1 MRSTTKRVMDQ
12 ARPGGQTATCQ
23 LREARCGG
31 AHEAKT
37 ELPQEDGVGGDAVF
51 AFKDRF
57 CGPGQWTAMRPT
69 YVTQPRAPVTFSVS
83 PPPRVT
89 RHESSCPRVT
99 AETGVPPIAS
109 RVRVGAN
116 VSSARSVVPRATR
129 ATFVDAEI
137 GAPQRDPQHHEEI
150 ASGTRPELVAR

>member
-1 MRSTTKRVMDQ
+1 
-12 ARPGGQTATCQ
+12 
-23 LREARCGG
+23 
-31 AHEAKT
+31 
-37 ELPQEDGVGGDAVF
+37 
-51 AFKDRF
+51 
-57 CGPGQWTAMRPT
+57 MRPT

-89 RHESSCPRVT
+89 RHESSCPRVA

-116 VSSARSVVPRATR
+116 ASSARSVVPRATL

-137 GAPQRDPQHHEEI
+137 GAPQRDPQHHEEM
-150 ASGTRPELVAR
+150 ASGTRPELVARYAAGGRETPSSKATRATTGTNVDDRSGHVNGSEIFRATSGNVM

>member
-1 MRSTTKRVMDQ
+1 
-12 ARPGGQTATCQ
+12 
-23 LREARCGG
+23 
-31 AHEAKT
+31 
-37 ELPQEDGVGGDAVF
+37 
-51 AFKDRF
+51 
-57 CGPGQWTAMRPT
+57 MRPT

-89 RHESSCPRVT
+89 RHESSWPRVAT
-99 AETGVPPIAS
+99 ATGALATAS

-116 VSSARSVVPRATR
+116 ANSARSVAPRETL

-137 GAPQRDPQHHEEI
+137 GAPHRDPQHHEEM